1 MSYLSKIFNII
12 AGSGL
17 LALGYSHYRTLREL
31 KRLRKA
37 NTEKSRITSE
47 LHLASQI
54 QQSMMPI
61 GHKVFDKVDIYGTLL
76 PAREM
81 GGDLFDHM
89 IRDGKFYFCVGDVC
103 GKGAPAAMLMA
114 YAHSLLWTF
123 SRDESNP
130 ARIIQSLNEVASK
143 DNISCAFFTLFF
155 GVLDLTTGHL
165 QYCNAAHNPPF
176 ILSDKLTMLD
186 CDPNQPIGPMEDVE
200 FTLQETTLTPGST
213 IFLYTDGLTEANN
226 TKKEEFGTE
235 RAQKVLEDC
244 MKKQLKPQEIVDAV
258 TEAVHHFAMNAE
270 QSDDLTMLAIRYQ

>member
-103 GKGAPAAMLMA
+103 GSTSVWATSVAREPPPPCSWRMPTRCCGLSHATKAILPVS
-114 YAHSLLWTF
+114 Y
-123 SRDESNP
+123 NP
-130 ARIIQSLNEVASK
+130 SMRWLARIISLVRS
-143 DNISCAFFTLFF
+143 SPSSSVC
-155 GVLDLTTGHL
+155 
-165 QYCNAAHNPPF
+165 
-176 ILSDKLTMLD
+176 
-186 CDPNQPIGPMEDVE
+186 
-200 FTLQETTLTPGST
+200 ST
-213 IFLYTDGLTEANN
+213 
-226 TKKEEFGTE
+226 
-235 RAQKVLEDC
+235 
-244 MKKQLKPQEIVDAV
+244 
-258 TEAVHHFAMNAE
+258 
-270 QSDDLTMLAIRYQ
+270 